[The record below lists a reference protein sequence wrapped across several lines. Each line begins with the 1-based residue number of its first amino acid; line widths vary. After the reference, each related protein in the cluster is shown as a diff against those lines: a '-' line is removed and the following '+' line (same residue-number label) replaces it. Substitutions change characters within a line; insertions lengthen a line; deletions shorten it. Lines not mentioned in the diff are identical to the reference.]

1 MSLLI
6 GVGVGPGDPEL
17 VTLQALRVLREAD
30 LIVVPVRDDRD
41 EVGYAEAVVR
51 AHLLP
56 GGDDPA
62 QGDDGEKTARIVR
75 APFALADRSGLS
87 ERRTR
92 AWDAAAAL
100 ILQAFDD
107 GATTIV
113 FATIGDPNVYSTFS
127 YLAATV
133 REARPRM
140 EIRTVPGITA
150 MQALAAASGTV
161 MCEGSEPLVLFPAV
175 GGAGGIDDVLQHP
188 ALAGASV
195 VAYKG
200 GRHWPDLRE
209 TLAAHGRLDSA
220 VVGSHLGR
228 HDQAL
233 HQASAV
239 EGEIPYLSTVIAP
252 PSRTTRGG
260 KLP

>member
-17 VTLQALRVLREAD
+17 LTLQALRVLREAD
-30 LIVVPVRDDRD
+30 LVVVPVRDDLD
-41 EVGYAEAVVR
+41 EVGHAEALVR
-51 AHLLP
+51 AHLIP
-56 GGDDPA
+56 DGDESN
-62 QGDDGEKTARIVR
+62 GSARIVR
-75 APFALADRSGLS
+75 APFALTDRSGLS
-87 ERRTR
+87 DRRAR

-100 ILQAFDD
+100 ILKAFDD
-107 GATTIV
+107 GAATV
-113 FATIGDPNVYSTFS
+113 AFATIGDPNVYSTFS

-133 REARPRM
+133 REARSEV

-161 MCEGSEPLVLFPAV
+161 LCEGSEPLVLFPAL
-175 GGAGGIDDVLQHP
+175 GGASAIDEVLRHS
-188 ALAGASV
+188 ALTGATV

-200 GRHWPDLRE
+200 GRQWPALRE
-209 TLAAHGRLDSA
+209 ALAAHGRLSSA

-233 HQASAV
+233 HPANAV

-252 PSRTTRGG
+252 SSRTTRGG
-260 KLP
+260 KLA